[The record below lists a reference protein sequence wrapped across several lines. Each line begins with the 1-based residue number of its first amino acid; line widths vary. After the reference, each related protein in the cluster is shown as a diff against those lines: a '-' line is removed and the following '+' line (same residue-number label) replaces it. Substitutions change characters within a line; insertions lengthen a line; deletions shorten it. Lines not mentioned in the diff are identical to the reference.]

1 MNNQQQENLK
11 TLLKNPEK
19 TSNVIDLI
27 QKEIKEM
34 SIKVYEDVYKD
45 FKGGILERRKLND
58 IAKTKI
64 EILSFDIRNKHFNTL

>member
-1 MNNQQQENLK
+1 MENENLK

-27 QKEIKEM
+27 QAEIKEEAT
-34 SIKVYEDVYKD
+34 KVYGRLFLD
-45 FKGGILERRKLND
+45 FKGGIQERKALNS
-58 IAKTKI
+58 IARVEI